1 MLVSPRIGWD
11 QPPTGWAQ
19 PHLPGW
25 APLVD
30 HGPRPIH
37 AARSLRRWWWPTV
50 TVAGF
55 LAVVVQILDHD
66 DPAPGLSGPGLVTIA
81 LAAAVVAL
89 LTIHRR
95 YGPRWLARALAE
107 YTVVALLATLL
118 AAPGAGL
125 DQQPPDPTQPTK
137 AGQTKPRAEA
147 AAGDDQPAVIRAGAK
162 VVRAGAKV
170 VRGVIGAVR
179 WVVDLWRQ
187 ASQKAAP
194 AKGAAMAAPL
204 PSPVPVC
211 PLDLEVRFLMWSSL
225 PSNLR
230 TVLGTALLLGL
241 GVAAAA
247 FTLSFFALRDAAAD
261 PALAWG
267 QGHAWLFPIG
277 VDMALVFF
285 EVLLL
290 GASMVRIHDH
300 DRVIQYPR
308 AIPFLLMLVAA
319 AGTLYFNATHVP
331 TPVRPLALAVPVASI
346 LVTLGLAYLLKMLAA
361 ASGAAAIHLAPP
373 ATEPNRIVRHS
384 DVLHGELVRDP
395 QVPDGAPTPYGQ
407 MPTWA
412 PSQLDQNGQPAVAGD
427 GSGDLSELTKRHQVE
442 AYLAALDPGQLGRLT
457 TLGPRAAAR
466 ELTSTLTSQGL
477 QVSER
482 YVQQILDDWTATTR
496 PQANGRRRTR

>member
-1 MLVSPRIGWD
+1 
-11 QPPTGWAQ
+11 
-19 PHLPGW
+19 
-25 APLVD
+25 
-30 HGPRPIH
+30 
-37 AARSLRRWWWPTV
+37 
-50 TVAGF
+50 
-55 LAVVVQILDHD
+55 
-66 DPAPGLSGPGLVTIA
+66 
-81 LAAAVVAL
+81 
-89 LTIHRR
+89 
-95 YGPRWLARALAE
+95 
-107 YTVVALLATLL
+107 
-118 AAPGAGL
+118 
-125 DQQPPDPTQPTK
+125 
-137 AGQTKPRAEA
+137 
-147 AAGDDQPAVIRAGAK
+147 
-162 VVRAGAKV
+162 
-170 VRGVIGAVR
+170 
-179 WVVDLWRQ
+179 
-187 ASQKAAP
+187 
-194 AKGAAMAAPL
+194 
-204 PSPVPVC
+204 
-211 PLDLEVRFLMWSSL
+211 MWSSL

-290 GASMVRIHDH
+290 GASMVRVTEQ
-300 DRVIQYPR
+300 DRVVQYPR

-373 ATEPNRIVRHS
+373 ATEPNRIVRHA

-395 QVPDGAPTPYGQ
+395 QVPDAAPAPYGQ
-407 MPTWA
+407 MPSWA
-412 PSQLDQNGQPAVAGD
+412 PSQLDQNGPPAVTGD
-427 GSGDLSELTKRHQVE
+427 GSEDLSELTKRHQVE
-442 AYLAALDPGQLGRLT
+442 AYLAALGPDQLGRLT

-466 ELTSTLTSQGL
+466 ELTGTLTSQGI

-482 YVQQILDDWTATTR
+482 YVQQILDDWTAATR
-496 PQANGRRRTR
+496 QQAKGRRRAR

>member
-1 MLVSPRIGWD
+1 
-11 QPPTGWAQ
+11 
-19 PHLPGW
+19 
-25 APLVD
+25 
-30 HGPRPIH
+30 
-37 AARSLRRWWWPTV
+37 
-50 TVAGF
+50 
-55 LAVVVQILDHD
+55 
-66 DPAPGLSGPGLVTIA
+66 
-81 LAAAVVAL
+81 
-89 LTIHRR
+89 
-95 YGPRWLARALAE
+95 
-107 YTVVALLATLL
+107 
-118 AAPGAGL
+118 
-125 DQQPPDPTQPTK
+125 
-137 AGQTKPRAEA
+137 
-147 AAGDDQPAVIRAGAK
+147 
-162 VVRAGAKV
+162 
-170 VRGVIGAVR
+170 
-179 WVVDLWRQ
+179 
-187 ASQKAAP
+187 
-194 AKGAAMAAPL
+194 
-204 PSPVPVC
+204 
-211 PLDLEVRFLMWSSL
+211 MWSSL

-247 FTLSFFALRDAAAD
+247 FTLSFFALRDAAQD

-267 QGHAWLFPIG
+267 AGHAWLFPIG

-300 DRVIQYPR
+300 GQVIQYPR

-331 TPVRPLALAVPVASI
+331 ERVRLIALAVPVASI

-373 ATEPNRIVRHS
+373 PLEPNRIVRAG

-407 MPTWA
+407 VPSWA
-412 PSQLDQNGQPAVAGD
+412 PSQLDQNGHPAAV
-427 GSGDLSELTKRHQVE
+427 GSGNGESSEATKRHQVE
-442 AYLAALDPGQLGRLT
+442 AYLTALGPDQLGRLT

-466 ELTSTLTSQGL
+466 QLTGTLNGQGI

-496 PQANGRRRTR
+496 QQAGGRRRPR